1 MEAAKQGRLGRGLSS
16 LIGDAEMDGIANDR
30 GKAQREVPIEFL
42 RANPNQP
49 RQVFQPEELDEL
61 TNSIREKGVIQPIV
75 VRPVGGDP
83 NAFEIVAGERR
94 WRASQRAGLH
104 KVPVVVRDFSDAEAM
119 EVAIIE
125 NVQRADL
132 NPIEEAAGYQHL
144 VEQFD
149 YSQEQLAHVIGK
161 SRSHIA
167 NTLRLLNLP
176 TRVRDLLMGGQLSAG
191 HARALITAGDPVS
204 LAELIV
210 AKGLSAREAEAAARA
225 AKNRPKAAKRPKTL
239 SKDADTREL
248 EGSVS
253 AALGLA
259 VSIDHK
265 GDAGGEVRVKYKTLE
280 QLDEICR
287 RLSLAV

>member
-30 GKAQREVPIEFL
+30 GKGQREVPIEFL

-191 HARALITAGDPVS
+191 HARALITA
-204 LAELIV
+204 AI
-210 AKGLSAREAEAAARA
+210 R
-225 AKNRPKAAKRPKTL
+225 
-239 SKDADTREL
+239 
-248 EGSVS
+248 
-253 AALGLA
+253 
-259 VSIDHK
+259 
-265 GDAGGEVRVKYKTLE
+265 
-280 QLDEICR
+280 CR
-287 RLSLAV
+287 SRS

>member
-30 GKAQREVPIEFL
+30 GKGQREVPIEFL

-176 TRVRDLLMGGQLSAG
+176 TRVRDLLMDGQLSAG

-210 AKGLSAREAEAAARA
+210 AKGLSVREAEAAARA

>member
-30 GKAQREVPIEFL
+30 GKGQREVPIEFL

-210 AKGLSAREAEAAARA
+210 AKGLSVREAEAAARA

>member
-16 LIGDAEMDGIANDR
+16 LIGDAEIDGIANDR
-30 GKAQREVPIEFL
+30 GKGQREVPIEFL

-176 TRVRDLLMGGQLSAG
+176 MRVRDLLMGGQLSAG

-210 AKGLSAREAEAAARA
+210 AKGLSVREAEAAARA

-239 SKDADTREL
+239 TKDADTREL

-259 VSIDHK
+259 ISIDHK

>member
-1 MEAAKQGRLGRGLSS
+1 M
-16 LIGDAEMDGIANDR
+16 
-30 GKAQREVPIEFL
+30 
-42 RANPNQP
+42 
-49 RQVFQPEELDEL
+49 
-61 TNSIREKGVIQPIV
+61 
-75 VRPVGGDP
+75 
-83 NAFEIVAGERR
+83 
-94 WRASQRAGLH
+94 
-104 KVPVVVRDFSDAEAM
+104 
-119 EVAIIE
+119 
-125 NVQRADL
+125 
-132 NPIEEAAGYQHL
+132 
-144 VEQFD
+144 
-149 YSQEQLAHVIGK
+149 
-161 SRSHIA
+161 
-167 NTLRLLNLP
+167 
-176 TRVRDLLMGGQLSAG
+176 
-191 HARALITAGDPVS
+191 S

-210 AKGLSAREAEAAARA
+210 AKGLSVREAEAAARA